1 MMNHNMLYKQ
11 TTQVPNFLFDTHLR
25 ELTEAELKILLITIR
40 QTLGWFDSATGKR
53 KSRDRITH
61 SQFKQKTGLSNR
73 IISKTINSLSVK
85 KLIHVTDFN
94 GKELQEPKD
103 RRGKP
108 YLFYGVQNPM
118 HLATHTNAQNIPEHV
133 HGSAYNKTNYI
144 KLKETKLRRHFTE
157 HISKFLPDTPTLFN
171 QQKM

>member
-1 MMNHNMLYKQ
+1 MIYKQ

-25 ELTEAELKILLITIR
+25 ELTEAELKVLLITIR

-53 KSRDRITH
+53 KERDRITH
-61 SQFKQKTGLSNR
+61 SQFRLKTGLSNR

-85 KLIHVTDFN
+85 KLIQVTDFN
-94 GKELQEPKD
+94 GKELHEPKD

-108 YLFYGVQNPM
+108 YLFYGIPKPM

-133 HGSAYNKTNYI
+133 HGSAYNKTNYT
-144 KLKETKLRRHFTE
+144 KLKETKLKRHYGT
-157 HISKFLPDTPTLFN
+157 HISKLLPDIQTLFN

>member
-1 MMNHNMLYKQ
+1 MVYKQ

-25 ELTEAELKILLITIR
+25 ELTEAELKVLLITIR
-40 QTLGWFDSATGKR
+40 QTLGWFDSSTGKR
-53 KSRDRITH
+53 KERDRITH
-61 SQFKQKTGLSNR
+61 SQFRQKTGLSKR
-73 IISKTINSLSVK
+73 IISKTINSLSIK
-85 KLIHVTDFN
+85 KLIQVTDFM

-118 HLATHTNAQNIPEHV
+118 HLPTHANAQNIPEHV
-133 HGSAYNKTNYI
+133 HGSAYNKTNYT
-144 KLKETKLRRHFTE
+144 KLKETKLRRHYGT
-157 HISKFLPDTPTLFN
+157 HISKLLPDAQTLFN